1 MAVEAVAIFLSA
13 FLLFEVEPLI
23 AKAILPWFGGASAV
37 WTTCLL
43 FFQAALLGGYLY
55 AHVLSRRPARTARA
69 AHAALLAVSVALLA
83 AAAAAGRAPIL
94 PPAALRP
101 SGPETPVVRVLA
113 SLAAGVGLPFFVLS
127 STGPLLQSWIARR
140 RPQARVFRL
149 FALSNL
155 ASLAALFA
163 YPFVIEPAIGLA
175 RQAWIWAALYVL
187 CAGLL
192 AVCAFR
198 AASSAPAVAAQS
210 TDDAIPSEPDAAIR
224 PSRRLFW
231 LALAACPS
239 ALLLAATNQMC
250 QEVAAIPFLWVL
262 PLALY
267 LLSFVLC
274 FQSDR
279 LSPRA
284 VFGPLLV
291 GSLGYAAWILYR
303 GYGVPIRQQVLADAL
318 AVFAVCMVCHGELA
332 RSRPAPRQATSF
344 YLMVAAGGVAG
355 AVFVAVVAPLL
366 FPAFWEFHLLLWLS
380 AVAAIFAL
388 VRDTDSWLHR
398 GRVWPA
404 LLTLFALAVLA
415 WQIRDPDR
423 LASMAARARRAA
435 ASGPGAFAAL
445 TAVALL
451 AFAAPRF
458 FRLRARPYFVAA
470 CLAGGAGF
478 LGFALVADV
487 RGYVRGALAL
497 SRNFYGVLTIE
508 ALDSPDPQLSR
519 LSLRNGRIVHG
530 FQYQSSERRREPT
543 TYYGR
548 ASGIGLLLDHP
559 PGRAPGGPRRVAVVG
574 LGAGTLAAYGR
585 PGDVYRFYDINPD
598 VIRLSTG
605 NAPRFT
611 YLAESRARVEIAPGD
626 ARRSL
631 ERELA
636 SNAPPFDVIAV
647 DAFTSDAIPVHL
659 LTREAIA
666 LYMARLR
673 PDGVLALHV
682 SNRQLDLLP
691 VARAAA
697 DALALEASLI
707 DTNDDGEG
715 CWGATWVLLAREPG
729 PLEPAE
735 IEQASAELPRSP
747 RVRLWTDDYSN
758 LFQVLK

>member
-1 MAVEAVAIFLSA
+1 MAVEAVTIFLSA

-23 AKAILPWFGGASAV
+23 AKAILPWFGGASSV

-55 AHVLSRRPARTARA
+55 AHVLSRLSPRAARTT
-69 AHAALLAVSVALLA
+69 HATLVGLSVVLLA
-83 AAAAAGRAPIL
+83 AAAIGGRPPVL
-94 PPAALRP
+94 PPLALRP
-101 SGPETPVVRVLA
+101 ADSGTPVLRVLA
-113 SLAAGVGLPFFVLS
+113 ALAAGVGLPFFVLS

-155 ASLAALFA
+155 ASLAALLA
-163 YPFVIEPAIGLA
+163 YPFVIEPALGLA
-175 RQAWIWAALYVL
+175 RQAWIWSTLYAA
-187 CAGLL
+187 CALL
-192 AVCAFR
+192 LVISALRSVPAAAAVVT
-198 AASSAPAVAAQS
+198 SSEGDTRDP
-210 TDDAIPSEPDAAIR
+210 AIR
-224 PSRRLFW
+224 PARRIFW

-262 PLALY
+262 PLGLY

-291 GSLGYAAWILYR
+291 GALGYAAWILYR

-318 AVFAVCMVCHGELA
+318 AIFAVCMVCHGELA
-332 RSRPAPRQATSF
+332 RSRPAPRQATAF
-344 YLMVAAGGVAG
+344 YLMVAAGGALG
-355 AVFVAVVAPLL
+355 AVFVAVFAPFL

-380 AVAAIFAL
+380 AVAALFAL

-398 GRVWPA
+398 GRAWPA
-404 LLTLFALAVLA
+404 LLTLLAAAALA
-415 WQIRDPDR
+415 WQIRDPDL
-423 LASMAARARRAA
+423 LASLAARAKRAV
-435 ASGPGAFAAL
+435 ASGPGAIAAL
-445 TAVALL
+445 AAAALA
-451 AFAAPRF
+451 AFVVPRLL
-458 FRLRARPYFVAA
+458 RMRARPYFVAV
-470 CLAGGAGF
+470 CLAGAAGF
-478 LGFALVADV
+478 LGYALVADV
-487 RGYVRGALAL
+487 RAYLRGAVAL
-497 SRNFYGVLTIE
+497 SRSFYGVLTIE
-508 ALDSPDPQLSR
+508 ALDSPDPLLSR

-530 FQYQSSERRREPT
+530 FQYQSSGKRREPT

-548 ASGIGLLLDHP
+548 TSGIGLILDHH
-559 PGRAPGGPRRVAVVG
+559 PGRAQERPLRVGVVG
-574 LGAGTLAAYGR
+574 LGTGTLAAYGR
-585 PGDVYRFYDINPD
+585 PGDVFRFYDINPD
-598 VIRLSTG
+598 VVRLSSGPT
-605 NAPRFT
+605 PRFT
-611 YLAESRARVEIAPGD
+611 YLADSRARIEIAAGD
-626 ARRSL
+626 ARLSL

-636 SNAPPFDVIAV
+636 SGAPPLDVLAV

-666 LYMARLR
+666 LYVARLRR
-673 PDGVLALHV
+673 PDGVLALHL

-691 VARAAA
+691 VTKAAA
-697 DALALEASLI
+697 DALSLEASLI

-715 CWGATWVLLAREPG
+715 CWGATWVLLAREAA
-729 PLEPAE
+729 PLEPPE
-735 IEQASAELPRSP
+735 IDEASADLPESP